1 MRRLSRQLP
10 TIASLAGG
18 ALTLCCLVAAA
29 QTATRIPHRGPVAE
43 KPRALFDRLKQ
54 GFADGRY
61 GPYQLVSSDPKTRT
75 IVVTRNNVDVEHWT
89 RWAYCSVSAIDMF
102 DSLRDGAVRLTVKLE
117 PTTRK
122 ITYAVVWADFTG
134 TYGIASTNKV
144 VQCLSTGVLEEDILR
159 TAGATEH

>member
-1 MRRLSRQLP
+1 MRRLSRQLS

-18 ALTLCCLVAAA
+18 VLALCCLVAAD

-43 KPRALFDRLKQ
+43 KPRALFDRVKQ

-61 GPYQLVSSDPKTRT
+61 GPYQLVSSDPKTWT
-75 IVVTRNNVDVEHWT
+75 IVAARNNVDVEHWM
-89 RWAYCSVSAIDMF
+89 RWGYCPVGQIEMIG
-102 DSLRDGAVRLTVKLE
+102 SLRDGAVRLTVTLE
-117 PTTRK
+117 PTTPK

-144 VQCLSTGVLEEDILR
+144 VQCRSTGVLEEDVLR
-159 TAGATEH
+159 AIWRTEH